1 MRTRRALSLVV
12 LAALLAGCRAAA
24 WRDYHHTEPVEYY
37 FSYPSTTGIRG
48 APALFI
54 ALLGEGR
61 SPLDCIELF
70 QPFAEDR
77 DFALL
82 CPDLGG
88 GQGLEDR
95 AQAERDLADIL
106 TSLYAEYDFRDK
118 FYLTGFGLGGEFA
131 LEYGMKYSASVSGIS
146 AMSVDEYP
154 QPPGPTGA
162 MSVQVLAGESDEDR
176 LAAAQSIEEA
186 WRNLGVLVRV
196 LPVEGNGRAPT
207 QAFARLAAQAIDQ
220 IEP

>member
-1 MRTRRALSLVV
+1 
-12 LAALLAGCRAAA
+12 LAAFLTGCRAAA
-24 WRDYHHTEPVEYY
+24 WRDYHYSEPVEYY
-37 FSYPSTTGIRG
+37 FSYPSSTGIRG
-48 APALFI
+48 APALFV

-88 GQGLEDR
+88 EEGLADR
-95 AQAERDLADIL
+95 AQSERDLADIL
-106 TSLYAEYDFRDK
+106 TSLYDQYSFRDK
-118 FYLTGFGLGGEFA
+118 FYLTGFGQGGEFA
-131 LEYGMKYSASVSGIS
+131 LEYGMKYPASISGVS

-154 QPPGPTGA
+154 QPLVPTGA

-176 LAAAQSIEEA
+176 LSAAHTIEEA

-196 LPVEGNGRAPT
+196 LPVDGNGRSPT
-207 QAFARLAAQAIDQ
+207 QDFARLAAQAIDQ